1 MDRPFSFEKNEK
13 ERNTTYFQKDK
24 QDKQDNAETQR
35 VASQKAIRQN
45 KTKQD
50 RKMRQEYIFK
60 TKNLL

>member
-1 MDRPFSFEKNEK
+1 MNNFSFEKNEK